1 MRAVHKRYTRELM
14 LAMLA
19 YAVALVIS
27 IGLLRGEDQ
36 PALRFALAALP
47 LLPVAHIIRAMVRV
61 IRDQDELE
69 RRVDLE
75 SIAIAAAIAAFGF
88 FSYGLLAT
96 AKVLPNLPGSMV
108 AIWVLPVL
116 FGGFGLVKC
125 LVVARRY
132 QRE

>member
-1 MRAVHKRYTRELM
+1 MRLVHKRYFRELA

-19 YAVALVIS
+19 YAVVLVIS

-36 PALRFALAALP
+36 PGLRFLLAALP
-47 LLPVAHIIRAMVRV
+47 LLPVAHVIRAMVRV

-75 SIAIAAAIAAFGF
+75 SIAIAAALTAFAF
-88 FSYGLLAT
+88 FSFGLLAS
-96 AKVLPNLPGSMV
+96 AKVVPVLSGTVV

-116 FGGFGLVKC
+116 FGSFGLVKC
-125 LVVARRY
+125 LVVVRRY

>member
-19 YAVALVIS
+19 YAVTLVIS

-96 AKVLPNLPGSMV
+96 AKVLPSLPGNMV

-132 QRE
+132 RPE